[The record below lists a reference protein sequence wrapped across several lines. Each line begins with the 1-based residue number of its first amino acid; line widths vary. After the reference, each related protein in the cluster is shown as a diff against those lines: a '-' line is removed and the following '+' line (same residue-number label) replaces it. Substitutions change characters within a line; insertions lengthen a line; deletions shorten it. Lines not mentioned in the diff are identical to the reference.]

1 MSATANAAVKRTSM
15 NAVSPW
21 RSVPVRRGPE
31 LVFNHEVCQIIAR
44 GRAGMSW

>member
-1 MSATANAAVKRTSM
+1 MQREANIDQCRVHCGDSFR
-15 NAVSPW
+15 
-21 RSVPVRRGPE
+21 VRRGPE